1 MGLTAK
7 DLKKIRGI
15 GDALSTRLIEEGHDT
30 FAKIVQLGESGLKSI
45 KGINPKAVTDI
56 ITQSGQLAAC
66 EPSDRDKKIAALKD
80 SLNRLRLS
88 VQGLTAAANERF
100 NEKLS
105 GKTGRKLT
113 ESLVSFI
120 EAVESIEETTGKKV
134 KRTGKMKK
142 RCVESTKTPW
152 SELWPLLKRNAS
164 TTTLSRISIF
174 WPWSAASSMK
184 TNPATP
190 SCACSK
196 T

>member
-1 MGLTAK
+1 MSIRGKRMSLTAR
-7 DLKKIRGI
+7 DLQKIRGI
-15 GDALSTRLIEEGHDT
+15 GGVLSARLIEEGHDT
-30 FAKIVQLGESGLKSI
+30 YAKIVKLGESGLKSI

-56 ITQSGQLAAC
+56 ITQAGQLAAS
-66 EPSDRDKKIAALKD
+66 EPSDRDKKIATLKD

-134 KRTGKMKK
+134 KRTGKA
-142 RCVESTKTPW
+142 
-152 SELWPLLKRNAS
+152 LLKAEKRLEGLAEAGLRDLR
-164 TTTLSRISIF
+164 TGLKKAKKALQRVH
-174 WPWSAASSMK
+174 A
-184 TNPATP
+184 
-190 SCACSK
+190 
-196 T
+196 